1 MDVKAHN
8 RTLLAMDWPP
18 QRQDNNSTEASCN
31 VFDRGLNKRQAALT
45 EEL

>member
-18 QRQDNNSTEASCN
+18 QRQDNNITEASCN
-31 VFDRGLNKRQAALT
+31 VFDRELNKRQAALK